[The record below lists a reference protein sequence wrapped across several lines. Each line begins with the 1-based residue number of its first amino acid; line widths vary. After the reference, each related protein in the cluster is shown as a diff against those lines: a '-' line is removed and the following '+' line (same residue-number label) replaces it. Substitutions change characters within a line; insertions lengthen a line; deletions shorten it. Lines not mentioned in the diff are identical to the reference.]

1 MNALG
6 DKGINTLTTWLQG
19 LSQRQQAIGTNIA
32 NIDTPGYQRQE
43 VSFEA
48 ELQQATSG
56 NSTLVTTD
64 PKHIAAPSSKA
75 AMSMQ
80 TAEALSSPRLDQNN
94 VSIDQEMLGLSDT
107 QMRYSTAASALTAK
121 IATIREAIRGT

>member
-1 MNALG
+1 MNVLG
-6 DKGINTLTTWLQG
+6 DKGVDTLTTWLQG

-32 NIDTPGYQRQE
+32 NIDTPGYQRQD

-56 NSTLVTTD
+56 STALVTTD
-64 PKHIAAPSSKA
+64 PKHIAAVSSKT
-75 AMSMQ
+75 AMGMQ

-94 VSIDQEMLGLSDT
+94 VSIDQEMLSLSDT
-107 QMRYSTAASALTAK
+107 QMRYSTAATALTDT
-121 IATIREAIRGT
+121 IATIREAIRGS

>member
-1 MNALG
+1 MNVLG
-6 DKGINTLTTWLQG
+6 DKGINTLTAWLQG

-48 ELQQATSG
+48 ELQQATFG
-56 NSTLVTTD
+56 NSILVTTD
-64 PKHIAAPSSKA
+64 PKHIAAPGSKA
-75 AMSMQ
+75 AMNMQ

-107 QMRYSTAASALTAK
+107 QMRYSTAATALTNK
-121 IATIREAIRGT
+121 IATIREAIRGA